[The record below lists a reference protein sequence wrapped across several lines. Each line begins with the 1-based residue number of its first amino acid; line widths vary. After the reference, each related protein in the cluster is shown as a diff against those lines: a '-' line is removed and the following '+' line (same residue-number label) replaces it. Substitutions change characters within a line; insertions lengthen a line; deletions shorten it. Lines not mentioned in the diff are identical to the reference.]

1 MRIRFSAS
9 VCRIILAAS
18 LLSAGAAICGAQEYN
33 NTPVT
38 VSKEKVRIGGKVC
51 YSHIVM
57 ERQ

>member
-38 VSKEKVRIGGKVC
+38 VSKEKVRIGGKV
-51 YSHIVM
+51 
-57 ERQ
+57 